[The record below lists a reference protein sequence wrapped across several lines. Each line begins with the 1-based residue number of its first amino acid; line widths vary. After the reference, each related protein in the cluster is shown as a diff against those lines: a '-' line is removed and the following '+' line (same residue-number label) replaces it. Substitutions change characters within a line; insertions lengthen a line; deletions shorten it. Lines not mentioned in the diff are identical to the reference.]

1 MKFCKSD
8 TSAKK
13 QFAQCFVKFQDPNF
27 DMSHQDTM
35 ASISFLFVR
44 SRPCAQYF
52 VTFQDP
58 NFDISDPDTR
68 APISIFFFTRTLVKL
83 HFSEK
88 KIVTSIRVEFI
99 YGGIFDGEHRLFVI
113 SDSTVWIFVS
123 PISF

>member
-1 MKFCKSD
+1 MKFCKPD

-27 DMSHQDTM
+27 DISHQDTR

-44 SRPCAQYF
+44 SRPCAQCF

-83 HFSEK
+83 HFSENFFVTK
-88 KIVTSIRVEFI
+88 LGCGFIVGVVSLITE
-99 YGGIFDGEHRLFVI
+99 IFCHFGPRW
-113 SDSTVWIFVS
+113 WIFVS